1 VSRFTFARGNATKLL
16 SAPLYALGGLVTL
29 VVPRRP
35 RSWVFASGSGLGEG
49 ALALA
54 LHAAQS
60 DPALHITWL
69 ARDVGERER
78 AKALGLRSVLRSSR
92 RGFWATLRARVVVVT
107 HGLGDANRFGVRGAF
122 VVQLWHGIPLKRI
135 QLDSPVTFGGR
146 FGLRH
151 VLRSLY
157 RRSAGSIRMLP
168 AASEYSAARLRT
180 AFGLPAERVVVTG
193 DPRDDVL
200 LRGTAQERR
209 TSARQLLSH
218 GVGALDDA
226 RLILYAPTW
235 RDGER
240 DPGVPTAEEWR
251 AIAEHLEAANA
262 LLVLR
267 PHPHSVG
274 DYGAGP
280 AASPRIRMLSA
291 TAQNDVTPILP
302 AIDLLVTDYS
312 SIAYDFAL
320 TGRPMAFLAP
330 DVEHYVATRGLYEP
344 YEHFSGGTAVRTWT
358 ELLELLA
365 RVDRD
370 PATRERLEQHSARLA
385 AECHSFRDGRST
397 DRVYGEILARL
408 KEPASMTATPVGATM
423 TVDSVLLDVGDS
435 PTLRLQG
442 AGEGPDALALVGSR
456 SRLAASVTRADGRWS
471 ASIPLLVS
479 RWDDPPAAP
488 PSGRYRF
495 DPPLGAS
502 AALPA
507 EQLVPGRFRIS
518 FDAASES
525 LAVTLA
531 APLTDAEVGREHQE
545 RLEATYRSTDYPALN
560 AVFFESFYGQNA
572 SCNPL
577 ALDRALAAARP
588 DIPRYWGVRDAS
600 VTVPEGAT
608 PLIEGSEEWWRIRGS
623 ARLIVIND
631 WLRNRYRARRHQ
643 RVLQTWHGT
652 MLKKLAL
659 NRSGVRLRSALAT
672 LRERS
677 RWSILL
683 SQNAYATRIFRRA
696 YLYRGPVWE
705 EGYPRD
711 DVLLTGD
718 AAVVRA
724 KLGIP
729 DDATVLLYAPTWRD
743 DRPDHVDHLDVS
755 AFTEK
760 LGDGYVTLIR
770 GHSRTLQPG
779 TDLHAGG
786 VLDVTSYPDIS
797 ELFLVADALI
807 TDYSS
812 VMFDFSVTGKPIFFF
827 TPDLERYREVLRGF
841 YFDFIAVA
849 PGPVVR
855 TADELVALVRRADAA
870 AADYA
875 ERYAAWRARFNPRD
889 DGHAAERVIARVLR
903 EGILK

>member
-1 VSRFTFARGNATKLL
+1 MSRFTFARGNAEKLL
-16 SAPLYALGGLVTL
+16 SAPLYVLGGLAGL
-29 VVPRRP
+29 AVPRQR
-35 RSWVFASGSGLGEG
+35 RSWVFASGSGVGEG

-54 LHAAQS
+54 LHAKRQ
-60 DPALHITWL
+60 DPALVVTWL
-69 ARDVGERER
+69 ARSAEERER
-78 AKALGLRSVLRSSR
+78 ARALGLQSVLRSSR
-92 RGFWATLRARVVVVT
+92 RGFWTTLRARVVVVT

-122 VVQLWHGIPLKRI
+122 IVQLWHGIPLKRI

-157 RRSAGSIRMLP
+157 RRNAASIGMLP
-168 AASEYSAARLRT
+168 AASEYSAERLRT

-200 LRGTAQERR
+200 LRGTEQRR
-209 TSARQLLSH
+209 RDEARTLL
-218 GVGALDDA
+218 A
-226 RLILYAPTW
+226 RGIGPFGDEQVLLYAPTW

-240 DPGVPTAEEWR
+240 DPGVPSAAEWR

-262 LLVLR
+262 VLVLR

-274 DYGAGP
+274 DYDAGP

-291 TAQNDVTPILP
+291 ATQNDATPILP
-302 AIDLLVTDYS
+302 AIDVLVTDYS

-320 TGRPMAFLAP
+320 TGRPIAFLAP
-330 DVEHYVATRGLYEP
+330 DVEHYAATRGLYEP
-344 YEHFSGGTAVRTWT
+344 YERFSGGTAVRSWE
-358 ELLELLA
+358 ELLGLLA
-365 RVDRD
+365 RLRD
-370 PATRERLEQHSARLA
+370 DAGVRRTFEAHSERLAS
-385 AECHSFRDGRST
+385 ECHSFRDGRST
-397 DRVYGEILARL
+397 ARVYGEILARL
-408 KEPASMTATPVGATM
+408 KEPASMTATPVGASWA
-423 TVDSVLLDVGDS
+423 VDSVTLDAGEAPV
-435 PTLRLQG
+435 LRLQG
-442 AGEGPDALALVGSR
+442 AGEGPRALSLVGSR
-456 SRLAASVTRADGRWS
+456 SRLTASVVRSDGRWS
-471 ASIPLLVS
+471 ADIPMLTS
-479 RWDDPPAAP
+479 RWGHAPAAP

-495 DPPLGAS
+495 EPPLTAT
-502 AALPA
+502 ATVPA
-507 EQLVPGRFRIS
+507 EQLVPGLFRIA
-518 FDAASES
+518 FETEDAISM
-525 LAVTLA
+525 TLS
-531 APLTDAEVGREHQE
+531 APLTDAEVGVQQQA
-545 RLEATYRSTDYPALN
+545 RLEAEYRSTDYPALN
-560 AVFFESFYGQNA
+560 AAFFESFYGQNA

-600 VTVPEGAT
+600 VAVPAGAI
-608 PLIEGSEEWWRIRGS
+608 PLIEGSAEWWRIRGS

-631 WLRNRYRARRHQ
+631 WLRNRYRGRRHQ

-659 NRSGVRLRSALAT
+659 NRSGLRLRPALAT

-696 YLYRGPVWE
+696 YLFRGPIWE

-743 DRPDHVDHLDVS
+743 DHPGRVDHLDVS

-760 LGDGYVTLIR
+760 LGPGYVTLIR
-770 GHSRTLQPG
+770 GHSRSLQPG
-779 TDLHAGG
+779 SDLHAGG
-786 VLDVTSYPDIS
+786 VLDVTSYPDVS

-855 TADELVALVRRADAA
+855 TADELVTLVRRADAA

-889 DGHAAERVIARVLR
+889 DGHAAERVIARVLG
-903 EGILK
+903 ESILE